1 MRKRELFF
9 GLMVLVGLV
18 AGNASGWTAHSYV
31 QKGLKASY
39 DGIDNAGT
47 GTHDSTSAIWKD
59 LTGNGYDGTLASTV
73 SWESNCWVTT
83 ASDRQVKLP
92 NNFSYITATRTFTV
106 DCAISPSRGEKN
118 NAARETIFGQYDG
131 NNKGTFNIEHNH
143 GSHQAGCLR
152 IYLNLGQI
160 DKFGTGAV
168 LADQNATVT
177 MTVAPSNQVL
187 YIDGT
192 SDIVSTTSLTALYS
206 SKDTYIGGEP
216 SRANMGFQG
225 RYYGCRVYDR
235 DLTAAEVGVNHAV
248 DAIRFWGA
256 STNDFTLSGGYSFDG
271 AGGLLVDL
279 TAVAD
284 AGGKVGVG
292 TDGAAASSASSPV
305 NQDGTDSAT
314 FTAVADEGYEF
325 ATWVLEDGATITA
338 GNRTDPTIS
347 VSARWPLAVT
357 ATFREK
363 GKLTAYSYVQKGLV
377 ACWDGI
383 DNAGT
388 GVHDATVRTWKDL
401 TGNGYDGTLGSNVT
415 WAENGWQNEADEKPV
430 ALGMALSGVTATR
443 DFTVEFAVTP
453 SRAPCREVL
462 FGQFNWDDGSINL
475 ERRANGKLRCFFN
488 NAEVDFDSAAVL
500 VQNETASFT
509 VTATP
514 GRQAAWKNGVL
525 ATAQTAKT
533 ITALFSS
540 KPTYIGAEQTG
551 DDGRK
556 SFNFHGTYHAC
567 RVYDHALTDA
577 EITVNNAVDAIRYRG
592 ATAGDF
598 TLSDGYAFD
607 ASGNLTVAIEG
618 VATAGG
624 KVRVG
629 AGAAAATVTA
639 TVNQD
644 GALPAYFT
652 AEPDA
657 GYEFVMW
664 NIEEGGILLDG
675 SASDATVGVSS
686 KWPLAVTAIFRP
698 VRASAFAT
706 TEGADYVKNG
716 LQVWYD
722 GVDNAGVGQH
732 GGAAAGWT
740 DLSGNGNDAVAVA
753 PGLGWTANACTN
765 NAEGLQSGDGG
776 LFRLGNAVAPII
788 AARTFTLE
796 MAFTPNFAKSRSVLF
811 GSYDGAV
818 GFNLEETDAGTFR
831 IFYNNRPNIVSTVPL
846 MKDEEVVIS
855 LVSTTNSAVI
865 YRNGVA
871 VYRYDGAIDETA
883 TLAAIADPAY
893 YLGGEKLRNGFA
905 FRGAIHSFRLYDR
918 ALTSAEVLRNTRLDQ
933 RRLFTRTTSW
943 TNAAGGSWLD
953 AASWSDSLP
962 HAEMPAN
969 VTLDGANVQVGLAQ
983 TALNPAGVSL
993 GNAVGTTKLTLGS
1006 GATLPLSDASLALG
1020 AGSELSVEAGAL
1032 VRSAAT
1038 GTKPDPLLSVADGG
1052 RLSIDGGVVKLE
1064 TASTSILVFGDE
1076 GRTGTLAIA
1085 SGRLDATVA
1094 ATAQHG
1100 VSVLSGGRL
1109 EMTGGSLTL
1118 VRPAG
1123 YSEGSGLLLDGGEI
1137 DLSGTATLAVQRKG
1151 IRLGP
1156 GNFHMGGTARIL
1168 QSADNYDTVSA
1179 FRLRSAAG
1187 KETVL
1192 TVDDAA
1198 NIMRID
1204 GTRLNVYLSDNIAGS
1219 RAVLNWNSTKTLNA
1233 LSTLAVGFQNGYGEL
1248 NISRGQVV
1256 GGEAGARVGQGASN
1270 VNSGCFPTGVVNITG
1285 GSLRNGKSSNNDK
1298 TFQGLIIGAGTCVNL
1313 ANPGFYRGT
1322 INLYNGAVTNTSEYF
1337 GIGIGCSEGDL
1348 NQYAGEVIHDGNENE
1363 FVIGAFGGKG
1373 SMVMEG
1379 GRAWSK
1385 SAVYVGG
1392 ATTNN
1397 LYYKRYNLYTQCPVT
1412 NHCATGLLRVTNGRF
1427 DSANTIWVSQDGQ
1440 GTLEIGPAGAVSA
1453 NDVVLTNT
1461 PAALTGAG
1469 DLAAKL
1475 AFTFDANG
1483 VGSLTVTNKLTIG
1496 TGVTMDVDATAL
1508 NGRGATVPLIL
1519 CGESEGEFSA
1529 INVEGKG
1536 AVRKMSVDG
1545 AFGYWYQHVPGT
1557 YLIVK

>member
-1 MRKRELFF
+1 MRKRELVF
-9 GLMVLVGLV
+9 GLMVLVCLV
-18 AGNASGWTAHSYV
+18 ADNASGWTAHSYV

-39 DGIDNAGT
+39 DGIENAGT
-47 GTHDSTSAIWKD
+47 GVHDSTSATWKD

-92 NNFSYITATRTFTV
+92 NNFSYITATRNFTV
-106 DCAISPSRGEKN
+106 DCAIRPSRGAKD

-131 NNKGTFNIEHNH
+131 NNNGTFNIEHNH

-168 LADQNATVT
+168 LANQAATVT
-177 MTVAPSNQVL
+177 LTTTPSQQVL
-187 YIDGT
+187 YLDGA
-192 SDIVSTTSLTALYS
+192 SDIVSTTSLTRMDS
-206 SKDTYIGGEP
+206 SKDTIIGGEP
-216 SRANMGFQG
+216 SRVSMGFQG

-235 DLTAAEVGVNHAV
+235 GLTPEEVAVNHAV

-271 AGGLLVDL
+271 TGGLLVDL

-284 AGGKVGVG
+284 TGGKVCVG
-292 TDGAAASSASSPV
+292 TDGAAAASASSPV
-305 NQDGTDSAT
+305 SQDGTGSAI
-314 FTAVADEGYEF
+314 FTAIADEGYEF
-325 ATWVLEDGATITA
+325 AAWVLEDGATITA

-377 ACWDGI
+377 ACWDGF

-388 GVHDATVRTWKDL
+388 GEHDATVRTWKDL

-415 WAENGWQNEADEKPV
+415 WAANGWQNEANEKPV

-443 DFTVEFAVTP
+443 DFSVEFTVTP
-453 SRAPCREVL
+453 SRAPCREVM
-462 FGQFNWDDGSINL
+462 FGQFNWDYGSINF
-475 ERRANGKLRCFFN
+475 ERRANGVLRCFFN
-488 NAEVDFDSAAVL
+488 NAEVDFDSSAMI
-500 VQNETASFT
+500 VQNEMASFT

-514 GRQAAWKNGVL
+514 RRQAAWKNGVL

-533 ITALFSS
+533 ITALFGS
-540 KPTYIGAEQTG
+540 KPTYIGAEFVV

-577 EITVNNAVDAIRYRG
+577 EIAVNNAVDAIRYRG
-592 ATAGDF
+592 ASASDF
-598 TLSDGYAFD
+598 TLSGGYAFD

-618 VATAGG
+618 VATTGG
-624 KVRVG
+624 KVRGG

-644 GALPAYFT
+644 GAIPAYFT

-657 GYEFVMW
+657 GYEFVTW

-686 KWPLAVTAIFRP
+686 KWPIAVTAIFRP
-698 VRASAFAT
+698 VRSGAFAT

-732 GGAAAGWT
+732 GGAAATWA

-753 PGLGWTANACTN
+753 PGQGWTANACTN
-765 NAEGLQSGDGG
+765 NAEGLEPGNGG
-776 LFRLGNAVAPII
+776 LFRLGNAVAPVI
-788 AARTFTLE
+788 ATRTFTLE

-818 GFNLEETDAGTFR
+818 GFNLEETDAGMFR

-855 LVSTTNSAVI
+855 LVTTTNSAVI
-865 YRNGVA
+865 YKNGVA
-871 VYRYDGAIDETA
+871 VYRYDGAIDGSA
-883 TLAAIADPAY
+883 TLAAIADSVY
-893 YLGGEKLRNGFA
+893 YLGGERSRNGFA

-962 HAEMPAN
+962 NAEMTAN
-969 VTLDGANVQVGLAQ
+969 VTLDGANVPVGLAQ
-983 TALNPAGVSL
+983 AALNSAGVSL
-993 GNAVGTTKLTLGS
+993 GNAVGSTKLTLGS
-1006 GATLPLSDASLALG
+1006 GATLSLADASLALG
-1020 AGSELSVEAGAL
+1020 AGSELSVGPNAL
-1032 VRSAAT
+1032 IRSSAT
-1038 GTKPDPLLSVADGG
+1038 GTKPNPLVSVADGA

-1064 TASTSILVFGDE
+1064 KTTTSLLVFGDE

-1085 SGRLDATVA
+1085 DGRLDVTMTS
-1094 ATAQHG
+1094 TAQHG
-1100 VSVLSGGRL
+1100 VNVLAGGRL
-1109 EMTGGSLTL
+1109 EMTGGALTL
-1118 VRPAG
+1118 ARPTG

-1137 DLSGTATLAVQRKG
+1137 DLSGTATLSAQRTG

-1156 GNFHMGGTARIL
+1156 GNFHMGGSSRIL
-1168 QSADNYDTVSA
+1168 QSADNTDTVSA
-1179 FRLRSAAG
+1179 FRLHSAAG

-1198 NIMRID
+1198 SIERTD
-1204 GTRLNVYLSDNIAGS
+1204 GTRLNFYLSDNIAGS

-1233 LSTLAVGFQNGYGEL
+1233 LSTLAVGFQKGYGEL
-1248 NISRGQVV
+1248 NISKGQVV
-1256 GGEAGARVGQGASN
+1256 GGEAGARVGQGSAS

-1285 GSLRNGKSSNNDK
+1285 GSLRNQKSNNNNN

-1322 INLYNGAVTNTSEYF
+1322 INLYNGAVTNSSEYF

-1348 NQYAGEVIHDGNENE
+1348 NQYAGEVIHSGNENE
-1363 FVIGAFGGKG
+1363 FVIGAWGGKG
-1373 SMVMEG
+1373 SMIMEG

-1385 SAVYVGG
+1385 SAVYIGG

-1397 LYYKRYNLYTQCPVT
+1397 LYYKRGNLYTLCPVT
-1412 NHCATGLLRVTNGRF
+1412 NHCAKGLLRVTNGRF
-1427 DSANTIWVSQDGQ
+1427 DSADTIWVSQDGQ
-1440 GTLEIGPAGAVSA
+1440 GTLEIGPSGTVSA

-1496 TGVTMDVDATAL
+1496 TGVTMEVDATAL

-1536 AVRKMSVDG
+1536 AVRKMTVDG
-1545 AFGYWYQHVPGT
+1545 AFGYWYQHVPCT
-1557 YLIVK
+1557 IVIIR

>member
-1 MRKRELFF
+1 MRKIA
-9 GLMVLVGLV
+9 LV
-18 AGNASGWTAHSYV
+18 AFGVAVAASASGLTAHSYV
-31 QKGLKASY
+31 QKGLKAAY

-47 GTHDSTSAIWKD
+47 GTHDATVRTWKD
-59 LTGNGYDGTLASTV
+59 ITGNGYDGTLASTV
-73 SWESNCWVTT
+73 TWESNCWVTT

-92 NNFSYITATRTFTV
+92 NNFSYITATRNFTV
-106 DCAISPSRGEKN
+106 DCAIRPSRGVKD

-131 NNKGTFNIEHNH
+131 NNNGTFNIEHNH

-168 LADQNATVT
+168 LANQAATVT
-177 MTVAPSNQVL
+177 LTTTPSQQVL
-187 YIDGT
+187 YLDGA
-192 SDIVSTTSLTALYS
+192 SDIVSTTSLTRMDS
-206 SKDTYIGGEP
+206 SKDTIIGGEP
-216 SRANMGFQG
+216 SRVSMGFQG

-284 AGGKVGVG
+284 TGGKVCVG

-305 NQDGTDSAT
+305 SQDGTNSAT

-388 GVHDATVRTWKDL
+388 GEHDATVRTWKDL
-401 TGNGYDGTLGSNVT
+401 AGNGYDGTLGSNVT

-533 ITALFSS
+533 ITALFGS

-577 EITVNNAVDAIRYRG
+577 EIAVNNAVDAIRYRG

-598 TLSDGYAFD
+598 TLSGGYAFD
-607 ASGNLTVAIEG
+607 ASGNLTVAVTG
-618 VATAGG
+618 AATAGG

-675 SASDATVGVSS
+675 SASDATVGVSA

-776 LFRLGNAVAPII
+776 LFRLGNAVAPVI

-855 LVSTTNSAVI
+855 LVSTTNSAVV

-883 TLAAIADPAY
+883 TLAAIADPVY

-962 HAEMPAN
+962 NAEMPAN

-993 GNAVGTTKLTLGS
+993 GNAAGTTKLTLGS

-1038 GTKPDPLLSVADGG
+1038 GTKPDPLLSVAGGG
-1052 RLSIDGGVVKLE
+1052 RLYIDGGVVKLE

-1198 NIMRID
+1198 NIIRID

-1285 GSLRNGKSSNNDK
+1285 GSLLNGKSNNNDK

-1322 INLYNGAVTNTSEYF
+1322 VNLYNGAVTNTSEYF

-1348 NQYAGEVIHDGNENE
+1348 NQYAGEVIHNGNENE

-1427 DSANTIWVSQDGQ
+1427 DSADTLWVSQDGQ
-1440 GTLEIGPAGAVSA
+1440 GTLEIGPTGAVSA

-1475 AFTFDANG
+1475 KFTFDANG
-1483 VGSLTVTNKLTIG
+1483 TGSLTVTNKLTIG
-1496 TGVTMDVDATAL
+1496 RGVTLEVDATGR
-1508 NGRGATVPLIL
+1508 NGKSGAFPLIRY
-1519 CGESEGEFSA
+1519 GESEGEFSA
-1529 INVEGKG
+1529 VTIQGQG
-1536 AVRKMSVDG
+1536 YVRKMTLDG
-1545 AFGYWYQHVPGT
+1545 VTGYWYQNTPGT
-1557 YLIVK
+1557 MLIFR